1 MTSQI
6 LIRLPDDIASRF
18 RAVVPLRQRNKFVA
32 DLVRAALADQEAELA
47 RIADQVN
54 EDERTNAQL
63 IAEDRDW
70 KVTIADG
77 LEDIHDKPKRA
88 TRSKSKAR

>member
-18 RAVVPLRQRNKFVA
+18 RAVVPPRQRNKFVA
-32 DLVRAALADQEAELA
+32 DLVRTALEHQEAELA
-47 RIADQVN
+47 KIADQVN
-54 EDERTNAQL
+54 EDERTNPEL

-70 KVTIADG
+70 NVTLADG
-77 LEDIHDKPKRA
+77 LDEIHDKPKR
-88 TRSKSKAR
+88 TIRPKSKAR